1 MADNKKLISKGRYY
15 SIYRINHDKHS
26 GKHMYGVY
34 ENGYNTPETI
44 CNSLRQARHMALE
57 YHKMAMEL
65 PPWDRE

>member
-15 SIYRINHDKHS
+15 SIYRIN
-26 GKHMYGVY
+26 GVY